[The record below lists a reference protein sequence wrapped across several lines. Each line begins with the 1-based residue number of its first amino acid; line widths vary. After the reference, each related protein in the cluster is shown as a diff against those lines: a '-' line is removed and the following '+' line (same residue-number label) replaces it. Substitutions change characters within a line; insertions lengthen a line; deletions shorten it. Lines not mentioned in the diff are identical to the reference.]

1 LFVALLVIASLLM
14 TAMPTAAD
22 SGVTRF
28 SGCTETYVATLD
40 PGTQIPLPNGSV
52 IIKGQVMMLRDDC
65 PTEPRESGD
74 NTVVMNAILDAAG
87 LGPMW
92 GTAVK
97 VSDEGGV
104 WEIQWVGAL
113 DAQGARI
120 EGSGQGIGLYAEL
133 RMWVTSLYGTFSGI
147 IVERGR

>member
-1 LFVALLVIASLLM
+1 
-14 TAMPTAAD
+14 
-22 SGVTRF
+22 
-28 SGCTETYVATLD
+28 
-40 PGTQIPLPNGSV
+40 
-52 IIKGQVMMLRDDC
+52 MMLRDDC